1 MANFNMNS
9 SYHSFK
15 HRQQGSALVTVLGG
29 VVVTVSVLFLL
40 VKLAGSGYTATV
52 ADTTDHA
59 TATRILPSGQLKMG
73 DGVEPGQRTG
83 KQVFDKICI
92 QCHAADSSV
101 AHAPKL
107 TNNSEWSAR
116 IAKGFDTLVKNAIN
130 GFTDKG
136 NMPARGGSTELTD
149 DEVARAVAYMV
160 NQSGGGAPDES
171 TIGSK
176 SGSTA
181 SSASAPAGEESAPA
195 SSAVSESQAQALFE
209 KTCFACHG
217 ANSAVPHAPKITR
230 HEDWSERIK
239 QGKETLFKH
248 AIEGYTNPKTGGVMP
263 ARGGSNFSDDEIKA
277 IVTYMVNQSGG
288 KI

>member
-83 KQVFDKICI
+83 KQVFDKICL

-136 NMPARGGSTELTD
+136 NMPARGGSAELTD

-171 TIGSK
+171 TIGTGAK
-176 SGSTA
+176 SGSTDSA
-181 SSASAPAGEESAPA
+181 ASAPAGGE

-217 ANSAVPHAPKITR
+217 ANSAVPNSPKITR
-230 HEDWSERIK
+230 NEDWVERVK

-248 AIEGYTNPKTGGVMP
+248 AIEGYTNPKTGGIMP
-263 ARGGSNFSDDEIKA
+263 ARGGSSYSDDEIKA